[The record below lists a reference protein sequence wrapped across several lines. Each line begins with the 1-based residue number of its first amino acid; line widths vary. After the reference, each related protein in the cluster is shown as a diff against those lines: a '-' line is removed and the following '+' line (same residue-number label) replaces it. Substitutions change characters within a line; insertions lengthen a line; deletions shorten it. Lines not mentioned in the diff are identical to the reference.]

1 MQLSAKEVNLIFRIM
16 QDLSGELSYDQVRW
30 RVGEKFL
37 DLLQAD
43 YFASFVWDAAAKC
56 FVSGISINMS
66 EQNLERYDEYYQYH
80 DPITLTLQK
89 RQRATA
95 VSRIM
100 SHARLQRTEF
110 FNDFLARDGLF
121 YGLNY
126 FAYDNGANIGDVRI
140 WRREGKA
147 DFCQRDEAIIDYI
160 GPSLVNA
167 LARAKSRE
175 YQQATQRQEL
185 RQRFGLTR
193 REAEVADLL
202 AAGLSDEGICL
213 SLGCA
218 KPTLRSHISAIFHK
232 TQTARRGQI
241 AGLVSPGYAAVPPA
255 G

>member
-66 EQNLERYDEYYQYH
+66 EQNLERHDEYYQYH

-126 FAYDNGANIGDVRI
+126 FAYDNGAN
-140 WRREGKA
+140 
-147 DFCQRDEAIIDYI
+147 I

-241 AGLVSPGYAAVPPA
+241 AGLVSHRN
-255 G
+255 